1 MEMSPVRDAS
11 AELCGSAKVVR
22 RPHFRQVGDELLFLI
37 SRRPH
42 ARLSDAERAVWTALE
57 GEPSVD
63 ALRIRFPG
71 ANAILRRFVEWG
83 ICEIVETEFRPGR
96 RRILIFEPHSDDA
109 VLSVGGTMWL
119 RRHEVEFT
127 VATIGSR
134 SNFTSYY
141 YLERDY
147 FNVRE
152 ISSLRDAEGTLFC
165 RLLGGRYQALGQP
178 EAALR
183 YHDGDWS
190 LDWHR
195 QHKHAVSA
203 FIAHHSGSR
212 ELRAWMDAI
221 RATLLRERPD
231 EVWFPLGGPHTD
243 HQLTRDACL
252 TLMSEEPK
260 LLEGC
265 ETRFYQD
272 VPYAAWSPEFTSTV
286 LRALTAS
293 GAELIP
299 EIVSIATGFEEK
311 LHLVSLYGS
320 QFKIDVIGPDVREC
334 ARMAA
339 EGAGLAERFWLLRKP
354 PATTQPVSIR
364 FDEPIVRRAAD
375 LLSPWVRRHRNAE
388 RIRLLL
394 LVPAGRWA
402 EDMQYLLRVFP
413 RAHFDIYAAVLAE
426 TEQFQSPRIRVSHV
440 GSGLKAWGRFAFRL
454 MLMKPLPTLFLA
466 GQKRLRE
473 AQMLSR
479 LWPMSDPI
487 VIPTMDHLVAAL
499 QGHASG
505 ED

>member
-1 MEMSPVRDAS
+1 
-11 AELCGSAKVVR
+11 
-22 RPHFRQVGDELLFLI
+22 
-37 SRRPH
+37 
-42 ARLSDAERAVWTALE
+42 
-57 GEPSVD
+57 
-63 ALRIRFPG
+63 
-71 ANAILRRFVEWG
+71 
-83 ICEIVETEFRPGR
+83 
-96 RRILIFEPHSDDA
+96 
-109 VLSVGGTMWL
+109 
-119 RRHEVEFT
+119 
-127 VATIGSR
+127 
-134 SNFTSYY
+134 
-141 YLERDY
+141 
-147 FNVRE
+147 
-152 ISSLRDAEGTLFC
+152 
-165 RLLGGRYQALGQP
+165 
-178 EAALR
+178 
-183 YHDGDWS
+183 
-190 LDWHR
+190 
-195 QHKHAVSA
+195 
-203 FIAHHSGSR
+203 
-212 ELRAWMDAI
+212 
-221 RATLLRERPD
+221 
-231 EVWFPLGGPHTD
+231 
-243 HQLTRDACL
+243 
-252 TLMSEEPK
+252 
-260 LLEGC
+260 
-265 ETRFYQD
+265 
-272 VPYAAWSPEFTSTV
+272 
-286 LRALTAS
+286 
-293 GAELIP
+293 
-299 EIVSIATGFEEK
+299 
-311 LHLVSLYGS
+311 LVSLYGS

-413 RAHFDIYAAVLAE
+413 KAHFDIYAAVLAE